1 MLVNT
6 KNLLTKL
13 LSTSLI
19 ISTSFAISACC
30 DEKIDEIDS
39 EVFDE
44 LADQNTSQKLIDSD
58 GNYYILTD
66 NNDGT
71 ETAVF
76 ENGKSITFKRND
88 NNDLEIISAKNEDDS
103 IFEDSASII
112 SGMLIGYFLSK
123 GLSAPSGYYQGNS
136 FKTTEQPRQFSE
148 IEQRNYAK
156 QYEEDAENRRY
167 RRTGSNGIVSNT
179 YTMAASKVSPS
190 SSNVKVNLT
199 KPPSATAKTGFGSVG
214 VRTSAVS

>member
-66 NNDGT
+66 NDDGR
-71 ETAVF
+71 
-76 ENGKSITFKRND
+76 ITLFIPLKLNALSR
-88 NNDLEIISAKNEDDS
+88 IIVTPLK
-103 IFEDSASII
+103 
-112 SGMLIGYFLSK
+112 LKLSK
-123 GLSAPSGYYQGNS
+123 E
-136 FKTTEQPRQFSE
+136 EQ
-148 IEQRNYAK
+148 
-156 QYEEDAENRRY
+156 
-167 RRTGSNGIVSNT
+167 
-179 YTMAASKVSPS
+179 
-190 SSNVKVNLT
+190 
-199 KPPSATAKTGFGSVG
+199 
-214 VRTSAVS
+214 